1 MSGNNGHDKALDG
14 ELKDLTKGKPEE
26 KPTDVINTVTMMEV
40 RVHQQRDGRERV
52 ELVAQEFMMIDHKTY
67 MIHLLTDCIN
77 MVARA
82 QKRKRE
88 VKLVTPAM
96 LNSIKNRISG
106 AFGGK
111 K

>member
-52 ELVAQEFMMIDHKTY
+52 ELVAQEAMITEHKAY

-77 MVARA
+77 IVARA

-88 VKLVTPAM
+88 VKLATPGM
-96 LNSIKNRISG
+96 FNHIRNRLGG